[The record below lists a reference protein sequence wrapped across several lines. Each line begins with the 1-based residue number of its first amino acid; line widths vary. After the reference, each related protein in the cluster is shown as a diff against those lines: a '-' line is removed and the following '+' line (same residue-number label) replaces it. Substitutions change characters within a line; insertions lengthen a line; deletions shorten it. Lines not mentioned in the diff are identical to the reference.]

1 MTAQHYPQAANG
13 YRATK
18 VTGRRSIVV
27 HLHSGDSTVLERQC
41 ATHEQANKVIGWWL
55 RLA

>member
-1 MTAQHYPQAANG
+1 MTTQHYPQAANG

-27 HLHSGDSTVLERQC
+27 HLHSGDSPVLERQC
-41 ATHEQANKVIGWWL
+41 AAHEQANKVIGWWL